1 MRSSDAHRNHSDRIF
16 MHESFTLKHRLP
28 LVVRAI
34 VLTSLLTF
42 LAASALRAQQAELK
56 ATVSKNPVAR
66 NERFTLTYDI
76 IGQNASQFDPP
87 NMGAF
92 TNVQGPSRSN
102 RIEYVN
108 GVMQQSISLEY
119 TVQAPGKAG
128 EYTIL
133 PASVKFGSQSV
144 QSNAITVT
152 VTNEEGGS
160 GVNLG
165 NEIFMRVS
173 ASKRDVYI
181 GEQIYV
187 TYKLYTRHEGLYE
200 NDITQPELAG
210 FWVQDVEKEEQ
221 RGKLEE
227 LNGVRYLVHTL
238 KEAVLVPQRS
248 GTLTLDPM
256 SLETTVRV
264 ESESGGRSRGFF
276 SDPFFGR
283 RYENVRHKATSKPL
297 EITVKALPTAGK
309 PAAFNG
315 AVGEFKL
322 ETNITNE
329 ETAVNEAVTLRITV
343 SGNGNLNLLPQP
355 KIDFPKAFEVYD
367 PRLIEDVKVSG
378 GKIGGK
384 RTWEYLLI
392 PRSPGEYK
400 IAPVEFAWFDPS
412 AGQFVL
418 KQSPE
423 YLIRVARGTG
433 EGAAAVSPG
442 VRREDVEVLADDIR
456 YIKTS
461 GGRLG
466 GGVPLFGS
474 AWFYS
479 GLFAA
484 PMSLLIIFLLVRQ
497 RESRASDSVAMRRS
511 GANKIARKR
520 LGVARQALGSGADQT
535 VYEEVSKAMWGY
547 LSDKLLIDAAQL
559 SQDSARAALQQRGVA
574 PELIS
579 ELFATI
585 DKCELARFAP
595 GAAGASAQEVYD
607 KAIELITT
615 LEGELR

>member
-1 MRSSDAHRNHSDRIF
+1 MQEPFA
-16 MHESFTLKHRLP
+16 LKYRRP
-28 LVVRAI
+28 NFFQAI
-34 VLTSLLTF
+34 VLAAMLTL
-42 LAASALRAQQAELK
+42 LAAAGLQAQQAELK

-102 RIEYVN
+102 RVEYVN

-119 TVQAPGKAG
+119 TVQAPDKAG
-128 EYTIL
+128 KYTIL
-133 PASVKFGSQSV
+133 PATVKFGSESV

-152 VTNEEGGS
+152 VTNEQSAS
-160 GVNLG
+160 GVNLN

-200 NDITQPELAG
+200 NDITQPKLGG

-238 KEAVLVPQRS
+238 KEAVLVPQRT

-264 ESESGGRSRGFF
+264 ESESGRRSRGFF

-283 RYENVRHKATSKPL
+283 RYENVRHKATSRPL
-297 EITVKALPTAGK
+297 DITVKALPTAGK

-315 AVGEFKL
+315 AVGEFEL
-322 ETNITNE
+322 ETDITNE

-343 SGNGNLNLLPQP
+343 SGTGNLNLLPQP
-355 KIDFPKAFEVYD
+355 KVDFPKAFEVYD

-384 RTWEYLLI
+384 RTYEYLLI

-400 IAPVEFAWFDPS
+400 IAPVEFAWFDPAS
-412 AGQFVL
+412 GQYVF

-423 YLIRVARGTG
+423 YRIKVARGSG

-461 GGRLG
+461 AGSLG
-466 GGVPLFGS
+466 GGKPLFGS
-474 AWFYS
+474 AFFIS
-479 GLFAA
+479 VVCSVPA
-484 PMSLLIIFLLVRQ
+484 SLLFVFLIARRRDSQ
-497 RESRASDSVAMRRS
+497 KSDSVAMRRS

-520 LGVARQALGSGADQT
+520 LGVARKALASNADQT
-535 VYEEVSKAMWGY
+535 VYEEVSKALWGY
-547 LSDKLLIDAAQL
+547 LSDKLVIDAAQL
-559 SQDSARAALQQRGVA
+559 SQDSARAALQRRSVA
-574 PELIS
+574 PELINA
-579 ELFATI
+579 LFTAI
-585 DKCELARFAP
+585 EKCELARFAP

>member
-1 MRSSDAHRNHSDRIF
+1 MK
-16 MHESFTLKHRLP
+16 EPFTLKHRQANFFQ
-28 LVVRAI
+28 AI
-34 VLTSLLTF
+34 VLAALLTF
-42 LAASALRAQQAELK
+42 PAAAGLQAQQAELK

-102 RIEYVN
+102 RVEYVN

-119 TVQAPGKAG
+119 TVQAPDKAG
-128 EYTIL
+128 KYTIL
-133 PASVKFGSQSV
+133 PATVKFGSESV

-152 VTNEEGGS
+152 VTNEESAS
-160 GVNLG
+160 GVNLN

-200 NDITQPELAG
+200 NDITQPKLGG

-238 KEAVLVPQRS
+238 KEAVLVPQRT

-264 ESESGGRSRGFF
+264 ESESGRRSRGFF

-283 RYENVRHKATSKPL
+283 RYENVRHKATSRPL
-297 EITVKALPTAGK
+297 DITVKALPTAGK

-315 AVGEFKL
+315 AVGEFEL
-322 ETNITNE
+322 ETSITNE

-343 SGNGNLNLLPQP
+343 SGTGNLNLLPQP
-355 KIDFPKAFEVYD
+355 EIDFPKAFEVYD
-367 PRLIEDVKVSG
+367 PRLIEDVKVSA

-384 RTWEYLLI
+384 RTYEYLLI

-400 IAPVEFAWFDPS
+400 IAPVEFAWFDPVS
-412 AGQFVL
+412 GQYVL

-423 YLIRVARGTG
+423 YRIKVARGSG

-456 YIKTS
+456 FIKSSS
-461 GGRLG
+461 GSLG
-466 GGVPLFGS
+466 GGAPLFGS
-474 AWFYS
+474 AVFYS
-479 GLFAA
+479 ALFAA
-484 PMSLLIIFLLVRQ
+484 PMSLLILFVVVRQ
-497 RESRASDSVAMRRS
+497 RDSQASDSVAMRRS

-520 LGVARQALGSGADQT
+520 LGVARKALASNADQT
-535 VYEEVSKAMWGY
+535 VYEEVSKALWGY
-547 LSDKLLIDAAQL
+547 LSDKLVIDAAQL
-559 SQDSARAALQQRGVA
+559 SQDSARAALLQRNVA
-574 PELIS
+574 PELTNT
-579 ELFATI
+579 LFSAI